1 MKFIL
6 APVAFAAAVMFCN
19 LSDRPESGSSRDQ
32 GQPASNQG
40 PHQQRPAVDKNAVRM
55 ELSNLA
61 NDLTDAAARGDI
73 TFIANNTTDDFEL
86 TDVDGKVLNK
96 NKALSGIKEEKSI
109 RSWAITDIE
118 LASAD
123 EQAAVLR
130 YVLNLT
136 LKTGQSGRA
145 RTIDN
150 YVKQNGKWLLKSE
163 QQTIIK

>member
-6 APVAFAAAVMFCN
+6 ATVAFLAAVMFCN
-19 LSDRPESGSSRDQ
+19 LGDTSRDERSQ
-32 GQPASNQG
+32 SVNQA
-40 PHQQRPAVDKNAVRM
+40 PQQQRPAFDKNAVRTD
-55 ELSNLA
+55 LTNLA

-73 TFIANNTTDDFEL
+73 TFIASNTTDDFEL
-86 TDVDGKVLNK
+86 TDVDGKVQNK
-96 NKALSGIKEEKSI
+96 NKALAGIKEEKSVK
-109 RSWAITDIE
+109 SWAITDIE

-123 EQAAVLR
+123 EQSAVLR
-130 YVLNLT
+130 YVLNVT
-136 LKTGQSGRA
+136 LKSGQSGRA